1 MLMCDKTG
9 INTMAGINFS
19 EKMSIQRPFGALRQA
34 DDEYDI
40 VRSFES
46 DRGRI
51 LNSAAIRRL
60 QQKTQVFPLER
71 NASVRSRLTHSM
83 EVQQVGRYIAKE
95 ILNRLAKQNQL
106 EKLKLVHY
114 EGAFESL
121 VEMACLMHDIGNP
134 PFGHFG
140 EAAIN
145 NWFTAHLHSDPFHEQ
160 PLSQYIQKIG
170 AGNEDLKKKVCHDL
184 CHFEGNAQGIRIVYT
199 LQKLNLTYAQTACI
213 LKYTRPAYLSN
224 ENVPAERDY
233 LMKKPGYYLSE
244 EPFIRDL
251 WQNLAM
257 GEYCRHPLTYI
268 MEAADDISYCIAD
281 LEDAVE
287 KSILTTEQLY
297 QYLKEAWIKRRGG
310 SEQNDL
316 FEKIVTQAQQM
327 SQTSPKTSYRTK
339 NDQFFMTLRVETI
352 NALVAHV
359 ANSFIANLA
368 EIVNGDFNRPILG
381 AHKHNPQLES
391 EESSLLEVYKNVAFK
406 HVFCHDEV
414 EQLELQ
420 GYRILTGLLDIYSPI
435 LAIPF
440 EDFQR
445 MVREDKHSGYPI
457 ETRLYHKLS
466 PKHRQAYHQAVEQLD
481 NYPEDQKPLWE
492 FYYRC
497 RLVQDYISGMTDHY
511 AYDEFQKLNAINL

>member
-1 MLMCDKTG
+1 MTG
-9 INTMAGINFS
+9 ISFS
-19 EKMSIQRPFGALRQA
+19 KKMSIQRPFGQPRQA
-34 DDEYDI
+34 DDEYAI
-40 VRSFES
+40 TRSFES

-51 LNSAAIRRL
+51 INSAAIRRL

-95 ILNRLAKQNQL
+95 ILNRLTRQHRL
-106 EKLKLVHY
+106 EELALVNY

-145 NWFTAHLHSDPFHEQ
+145 NWFRRHFDSRLASES
-160 PLSQYIQKIG
+160 PLGRYVQQISG
-170 AGNEDLKKKVCHDL
+170 DNHALKQQICNDL

-213 LKYTRPAYLSN
+213 LKYTRPAYLRDDDI
-224 ENVPAERDY
+224 PAGRDY

-244 EPFIRDL
+244 EPFVQAL
-251 WQNLAM
+251 WQEL
-257 GEYCRHPLTYI
+257 GIERYCRHPLTYI

-287 KSILTTEQLY
+287 KSILTTEELY
-297 QYLKEAWIKRRGG
+297 HYLQEAWQKRRG
-310 SEQNDL
+310 QADKNDL
-316 FEKIVTQAQQM
+316 FDRIVGEAKSV
-327 SQTSPKTSYRTK
+327 SQTSPQTSHRSK

-352 NALVAHV
+352 NALVSYV
-359 ANSFIANLA
+359 AERFIANLA
-368 EIVNGDFNRPILG
+368 DIYRGTFNQAILG
-381 AHKHNPQLES
+381 VGKGEQDTES
-391 EESSLLEVYKNVAFK
+391 EECSLLEIYKSVAFQ
-406 HVFCHDEV
+406 HVFRHDEV

-420 GYRILTGLLDIYSPI
+420 GYRILNGLLDIYSP
-435 LAIPF
+435 LLSIPF
-440 EDFQR
+440 DDFNQL
-445 MVREDKHSGYPI
+445 VSEDKHRDYPI
-457 ETRLYHKLS
+457 ETRLFHKLS
-466 PKHRQAYHQAVEQLD
+466 SKHRQAYYQAIEQLQR
-481 NYPEDQKPLWE
+481 YPKSERPLWE

-511 AYDEFQKLNAINL
+511 AYDEFRKLNAINL